1 MKWPQGWREVFLSD
15 VIESAQPG
23 FAQRP
28 GEEDEG
34 TTPQIRTHNVSPD
47 GRITLEG
54 IKHVMVA
61 DGDLERYRL
70 LPGDVVF
77 NNTNSE
83 EWVGKTA
90 VFDQHDGV
98 FVYSNHMTRIRVIR
112 ELVLPEFLA
121 TFLHYL
127 WSAGYARNRAKR
139 WVSQA
144 AIDGPTLLKF
154 KLPLPPLPEQQR
166 IVEVLQAADLK
177 PFHEAAEKADLLR
190 EMAAGA
196 SLSGRIPEAWHDANI
211 TEVREASLL
220 RNKILGIEGETTD
233 LDWPIVPLLAV
244 CTLNPKL
251 HPDVRPAAD
260 APVTFVPMAAVDER
274 LAAITAPEVRNYAE
288 VQKGYTPF
296 AEGDVLF
303 AKVTPCMENGK
314 AAIASDLIGGV
325 GFGSTEF
332 HVLRPDTR
340 LILAEYLLHFVRQ
353 RHFREQAKA
362 AFVGTGGL
370 QRVPPDF
377 FKRVKLPLPSL
388 PEQRRIVESLRHVA
402 PQPFR
407 SAIEQAKRLQ
417 SALITEALSGRL
429 TAAWREQHAQALAEA
444 ARERDARLGAPA
456 PQVMVHITEHAPTE
470 RRTDLARPRRQA
482 LIEQLSSF
490 QHEVWNTLRF
500 EWRGAVLADDPAA
513 FEEFCTSPQTA
524 WRLEGFAA
532 GREEVRRALEQL
544 AAMGLIRKMSL
555 PRPNPNT
562 GRTEYLTAFRPL
574 READDGSRPEEDT
587 ALADAERLA
596 RELERRRAPE
606 AR

>member
-1 MKWPQGWREVFLSD
+1 MKWPQGWREVLLSD

-34 TTPQIRTHNVSPD
+34 STPQIRTHNVSPD

-54 IKHVMVA
+54 IKHVTVA
-61 DGDLERYRL
+61 EGDLERYRL
-70 LPGDVVF
+70 ISGDVVF

-90 VFDQHDGV
+90 VFDQDAGV
-98 FVYSNHMTRIRVIR
+98 FVYSNHMTRIRVRR
-112 ELVLPEFLA
+112 ELLLPEFLA
-121 TFLHYL
+121 TYLHFL

-144 AIDGPTLLKF
+144 AIDVPTLLKF

-166 IVEVLQAADLK
+166 IVEVLREADLRRFQDAADRAEKLRQALVASALSRKLTPTWRKNDESQNWRELLLSEVIESVQPGFAQRPGEEDEGSTPQIRTHNVTPEGRISLHGIKHVRVAEGDFERYRLLPGDVIFNNTNSEEWVGKTAIFDQIDGVFVYSNHMTRIRVRQNLLLPEFLATYLHFLWAAGYARNRAKRWVSQAAIDVPTLMK
-177 PFHEAAEKADLLR
+177 FKVLLPPLAEQQHIVDLLR
-190 EMAAGA
+190 QVD
-196 SLSGRIPEAWHDANI
+196 GR
-211 TEVREASLL
+211 VF
-220 RNKILGIEGETTD
+220 
-233 LDWPIVPLLAV
+233 
-244 CTLNPKL
+244 
-251 HPDVRPAAD
+251 AD
-260 APVTFVPMAAVDER
+260 AID
-274 LAAITAPEVRNYAE
+274 
-288 VQKGYTPF
+288 Q
-296 AEGDVLF
+296 
-303 AKVTPCMENGK
+303 
-314 AAIASDLIGGV
+314 
-325 GFGSTEF
+325 
-332 HVLRPDTR
+332 
-340 LILAEYLLHFVRQ
+340 
-353 RHFREQAKA
+353 
-362 AFVGTGGL
+362 GT
-370 QRVPPDF
+370 
-377 FKRVKLPLPSL
+377 
-388 PEQRRIVESLRHVA
+388 
-402 PQPFR
+402 
-407 SAIEQAKRLQ
+407 RLQ

-429 TAAWREQHAQALAEA
+429 TAAWREQHAQALTEA
-444 ARERDARLGAPA
+444 ARERDTRLGVPA
-456 PQVMVHITEHAPTE
+456 PKVTVQFTEHAPAE

-555 PRPNPNT
+555 PRLDPNT

-574 READDGSRPEEDT
+574 REAEDGTRAEEDT

-606 AR
+606 AH

>member
-54 IKHVMVA
+54 IKHVTVA

-98 FVYSNHMTRIRVIR
+98 FVYSNHMTRIRVRR

-121 TFLHYL
+121 AFLHYL

-144 AIDGPTLLKF
+144 AIDGPTLVKF

-166 IVEVLQAADLK
+166 IVEVL
-177 PFHEAAEKADLLR
+177 H
-190 EMAAGA
+190 
-196 SLSGRIPEAWHDANI
+196 
-211 TEVREASLL
+211 
-220 RNKILGIEGETTD
+220 
-233 LDWPIVPLLAV
+233 
-244 CTLNPKL
+244 
-251 HPDVRPAAD
+251 AAD
-260 APVTFVPMAAVDER
+260 ALRQAKQRVLQGFDEVIQAQYRAQFGRYFTRQGLLNATRIGEHVESTQYGVSEAMAEAGSHAVLR
-274 LAAITAPEVRNYAE
+274 MNSITSS
-288 VQKGYTPF
+288 GWL
-296 AEGDVLF
+296 DL
-303 AKVTPCMENGK
+303 
-314 AAIASDLIGGV
+314 SDLKYANLLSQDAAATTLQDGDLLFNRTNSRELV
-325 GFGSTEF
+325 GKCAIWRGEPGRYSFASYL
-332 HVLRPDTR
+332 VRLRLKPT
-340 LILAEYLLHFVRQ
+340 LLPEYLWATLNSPYGKYRLFNAAKQAVSMANVSPTDLARISIPLPPVE
-353 RHFREQAKA
+353 EQSLFA
-362 AFVGTGGL
+362 AFVREVERQRGQISVSGARMQTL
-370 QRVPPDF
+370 QP
-377 FKRVKLPLPSL
+377 
-388 PEQRRIVESLRHVA
+388 
-402 PQPFR
+402 
-407 SAIEQAKRLQ
+407 
-417 SALITEALSGRL
+417 ALITEALSGRL
-429 TAAWREQHAQALAEA
+429 TTAWREQHAQALAEA

-456 PQVMVHITEHAPTE
+456 PQVTVRITEHAPTE

-500 EWRGAVLADDPAA
+500 EWRGAVLADDPLA

-532 GREEVRRALEQL
+532 GREAVRRALEQL

-555 PRPNPNT
+555 PRFNPNT

-574 READDGSRPEEDT
+574 REAEDGSRPEEDT
-587 ALADAERLA
+587 ALADAERLG

-606 AR
+606 AH

>member
-1 MKWPQGWREVFLSD
+1 MKWPQGWREVLLSD

-34 TTPQIRTHNVSPD
+34 STPQIRTHNVSPD

-54 IKHVMVA
+54 IKHVTVA
-61 DGDLERYRL
+61 EGDLERYRL
-70 LPGDVVF
+70 ISGDVVF

-90 VFDQHDGV
+90 VFDQDAGV
-98 FVYSNHMTRIRVIR
+98 FVYSNHMTRIRVRR
-112 ELVLPEFLA
+112 ELLLPEFLA
-121 TFLHYL
+121 TYLHFL

-144 AIDGPTLLKF
+144 AIDVPTLLKF

-166 IVEVLQAADLK
+166 IVEVLREADGLTQAKHRVLRGFDELIQARYRSQFGRYFSPQGLLNPARIGEHLESAQYGVSEAMGETGSHAVLRMNSLTTSGWLDLSDLK
-177 PFHEAAEKADLLR
+177 YIDLSAQDAAATELGDGDLLFNRTNSR
-190 EMAAGA
+190 ELVGKCAIWRDTPGAYSFASYLVRLRLKPTLLPEFLWATLNSPYGKYRLFNAAKQAVSMANV
-196 SLSGRIPEAWHDANI
+196 SP
-211 TEVREASLL
+211 
-220 RNKILGIEGETTD
+220 TD
-233 LDWPIVPLLAV
+233 LARISIPLPLLAEQQ
-244 CTLNPKL
+244 
-251 HPDVRPAAD
+251 A
-260 APVTFVPMAAVDER
+260 FAV
-274 LAAITAPEVRNYAE
+274 
-288 VQKGYTPF
+288 
-296 AEGDVLF
+296 
-303 AKVTPCMENGK
+303 
-314 AAIASDLIGGV
+314 
-325 GFGSTEF
+325 
-332 HVLRPDTR
+332 
-340 LILAEYLLHFVRQ
+340 FVREVEQQ
-353 RHFREQAKA
+353 RHRLVASA
-362 AFVGTGGL
+362 A
-370 QRVPPDF
+370 
-377 FKRVKLPLPSL
+377 
-388 PEQRRIVESLRHVA
+388 
-402 PQPFR
+402 
-407 SAIEQAKRLQ
+407 RLQ
-417 SALITEALSGRL
+417 TLQPALITEALSGRL

-444 ARERDARLGAPA
+444 ARERDARLGVPA
-456 PQVMVHITEHAPTE
+456 PKVTVQFTEHAPAE

-555 PRPNPNT
+555 PRLDPNT

-574 READDGSRPEEDT
+574 REAEDGTRAEEDT

-606 AR
+606 AH

>member
-1 MKWPQGWREVFLSD
+1 MKWPQGWREVVLSD

-54 IKHVMVA
+54 VKHVMVA

-98 FVYSNHMTRIRVIR
+98 FVYSNHMTRIRVRR

-121 TFLHYL
+121 AFLHYL

-144 AIDGPTLLKF
+144 AIDGPTLVKF

-166 IVEVLQAADLK
+166 IVEVLQIADFQPTL
-177 PFHEAAEKADLLR
+177 
-190 EMAAGA
+190 
-196 SLSGRIPEAWHDANI
+196 GRID
-211 TEVREASLL
+211 
-220 RNKILGIEGETTD
+220 
-233 LDWPIVPLLAV
+233 
-244 CTLNPKL
+244 
-251 HPDVRPAAD
+251 
-260 APVTFVPMAAVDER
+260 
-274 LAAITAPEVRNYAE
+274 
-288 VQKGYTPF
+288 
-296 AEGDVLF
+296 
-303 AKVTPCMENGK
+303 
-314 AAIASDLIGGV
+314 
-325 GFGSTEF
+325 
-332 HVLRPDTR
+332 
-340 LILAEYLLHFVRQ
+340 
-353 RHFREQAKA
+353 
-362 AFVGTGGL
+362 
-370 QRVPPDF
+370 
-377 FKRVKLPLPSL
+377 
-388 PEQRRIVESLRHVA
+388 
-402 PQPFR
+402 
-407 SAIEQAKRLQ
+407 QAKRLQ

-456 PQVMVHITEHAPTE
+456 PQVTVRITEHAPAE

-482 LIEQLSSF
+482 VIEQLSSF

-562 GRTEYLTAFRPL
+562 GRTEYLAAFRPL
-574 READDGSRPEEDT
+574 LEAEDGSRPEEDT